1 MERGMSL
8 AKAWGLLRHLLDSIN
23 SKTQSG
29 IRLSKARHAFEGT
42 DAEFMD
48 KLVNMYIGDTA
59 STPLL
64 EYDGAPNEELDA
76 PITEAEVRAEI
87 LGLKTKSAP
96 GPDEI
101 TNKILRNLDNDSISA
116 LTEYM
121 QDIWTKGHLPRQWKS
136 ANPGK
141 PCCGARSLLY
151 SSKPSAWRKKPR
163 RAKTSLPA
171 SSRGGPWPR
180 ILGLRAGDED

>member
-1 MERGMSL
+1 
-8 AKAWGLLRHLLDSIN
+8 
-23 SKTQSG
+23 
-29 IRLSKARHAFEGT
+29 
-42 DAEFMD
+42 
-48 KLVNMYIGDTA
+48 MYIADTD

-136 ANPGK
+136 ANVILIPKPGK
-141 PCCGARSLLY
+141 PL
-151 SSKPSAWRKKPR
+151 
-163 RAKTSLPA
+163 
-171 SSRGGPWPR
+171 
-180 ILGLRAGDED
+180 D